1 MKNMSEI
8 SLNVAEYS
16 AVRLHYPEAA
26 DRHLN
31 CEDRGV
37 VKVFLLL
44 LWTQETPGAAN
55 VQQPPPAERST
66 LLDPVQGTIRV
77 KYRYRS
83 TSTESDSDLY
93 EVVNLLYGHPEKDV
107 VSAALSLRLA
117 EDTDGNKN
125 VQGFY
130 PFTSLDDHY
139 RSWATSRLYTAY
151 LDYRPEEGRL
161 LVRAGRQIL
170 EEFPEAVPMDGAL
183 GRYHVAPQ
191 VTLSVFA
198 GLPVNPYEAS
208 PSGDVM
214 GGGSVEWTPAPD
226 GRARYRVEYLHLRDD
241 NTFGLHKDDL
251 FGLSFEE
258 GSGPFTVYARY
269 TMLEWESRDLVGR
282 VSAGIPDAQLQV
294 QLQGT
299 YVFHQIQALSYPID
313 PYASILMDLEPY
325 VDLTLLASK
334 GFGNHVAVDALFTSR
349 QLVHDA
355 VESTYNHDFKRVE
368 VAPSLRNWPLDGL
381 TVRAAADFWNS
392 TGDDFWT
399 LGGDVSMQVHRD
411 IVLSAGTSYA
421 LYTVDAFT
429 GEEHDRVRLFTF
441 SLRWQVQKAST
452 IEARFTIETND
463 IDTFHILE
471 VGFRHAF

>member
-1 MKNMSEI
+1 
-8 SLNVAEYS
+8 
-16 AVRLHYPEAA
+16 
-26 DRHLN
+26 
-31 CEDRGV
+31 V
-37 VKVFLLL
+37 VQTLLL
-44 LWTQETPGAAN
+44 LLCLQENPGAAE
-55 VQQPPPAERST
+55 VQQPPPAARAPSS
-66 LLDPVQGTIRV
+66 DPVQGTIRV

-93 EVVNLLYGHPEKDV
+93 EVINLVYGRPETDV

-125 VQGFY
+125 VQGYY
-130 PFTSLDDHY
+130 PFTSLDDKYHG
-139 RSWATSRLYTAY
+139 WATSRLYTAY
-151 LDYRPEEGRL
+151 LDYRPEEGRW

-170 EEFPEAVPMDGAL
+170 DEFPEAVPMDGAMA
-183 GRYHVAPQ
+183 RYRLAPT
-191 VTLSVFA
+191 VSVSAFA

-214 GGGSVEWTPAPD
+214 GGGSVEWTPDPN

-241 NTFGLHKDDL
+241 NTFGLHQDDL
-251 FGLSFEE
+251 LGLSFEE
-258 GSGPFTVYARY
+258 GSGPFAVYARY
-269 TMLEWESRDLVGR
+269 TMLEWESRDIVGR
-282 VSAGIPDAQLQV
+282 VTAAIPDAQFQV
-294 QLQGT
+294 QGQAT
-299 YVFHQIQALSYPID
+299 YVFHQIQALAYPID

-334 GFGNHVAVDALFTSR
+334 GFGNFVAVDASFTSR
-349 QLVHDA
+349 KLVHDA
-355 VESTYNHDFKRVE
+355 VESTYNHDFTRFE

-381 TVRAAADFWNS
+381 TVRVAADFWNS
-392 TGDDFWT
+392 AGDDFWT
-399 LGGDVSMQVHRD
+399 LGGDLSVPLHRD
-411 IVLSAGTSYA
+411 IDFSAGSSYA

-441 SLRWQVQKAST
+441 SLRWRTDKSSV

-463 IDTFHILE
+463 LDTFHILE